1 MSGGIEG
8 LKVNGFADRNSGR
21 ISMKRTGNANLSFI
35 FEEENTIL
43 EKKNEQILLQSVRLQ

>member
-8 LKVNGFADRNSGR
+8 LKVNGFADRNSGG
-21 ISMKRTGNANLSFI
+21 ISMKRTENANLSFI